1 MKSPQEGVNGCLFNF
16 LFSVT
21 KIHISFFRNFID
33 SQPEFSKIMN
43 VNERSFLPPATPIS
57 KSEATFRRLLDCAY
71 RQFSKNGYA
80 GTSMRGIA
88 DETGIALGSIYNH
101 FDSKEAIFRAVLLQ
115 YHPFIRLFPVFS
127 SVNSATIDDFL
138 RQCTQLVLKEVDS
151 HPEFL
156 NLLLIEFIEFQG
168 RHARLLFTKY
178 RNEMEIFGQRFYA
191 FKDQIIDVP
200 PGAIVRMYMSMVI
213 GYLVT
218 DVALRDLINEGQM
231 ERTVNIFVNTF
242 LHGIVVRD
250 SHPNLEEA

>member
-1 MKSPQEGVNGCLFNF
+1 M
-16 LFSVT
+16 
-21 KIHISFFRNFID
+21 
-33 SQPEFSKIMN
+33 
-43 VNERSFLPPATPIS
+43 NERSFLSNDQPIS
-57 KSEATFRRLLDCAY
+57 KSEATVQRLLACAY

-88 DETGIALGSIYNH
+88 DETGISLGSIYNH

-127 SVNSATIDDFL
+127 AVDSDTIDDFL

-168 RHARLLFTKY
+168 RHAPLLFTKY
-178 RNEMEIFGQRFYA
+178 QGEMEIFGQRFYA
-191 FKDQIIDVP
+191 YKDQIIDVP

-218 DVALRDLINEGQM
+218 DVALRDLINEGQV
-231 ERTVNIFVNTF
+231 ESSVNVFVSTF

-250 SHPNLEEA
+250 SHPKLEEA